1 MTKKISQKN
10 YVKNPHRQ
18 QMTDY
23 CKKIVNFLFLLQIT
37 LIFHTAK
44 RN

>member
-1 MTKKISQKN
+1 MTKKTSQKI

-23 CKKIVNFLFLLQIT
+23 CKKIVIFSLCKT
-37 LIFHTAK
+37 L
-44 RN
+44 